1 MDGKTII
8 GGEGSRERV
17 DHDFYAT
24 PFWATEALLNAVS
37 VKGSILEPAAGQGHI
52 AKVLKERLPES
63 EVVAT
68 DLVEREDRFGVGIVP
83 GIDFLALGYQQDL
96 FGNGNFLYGKRF
108 DNVITNP
115 PFSKAIEFVNTALEI
130 ANDKV
135 MMFLKIQFLESQERK
150 AFLQNS
156 PLKYIYVFSNRVSV
170 LNNGEETDENGKKWS
185 SLMCFAWFIWEKG
198 YKGEPILRWL

>member
-1 MDGKTII
+1 MKGRTII
-8 GGEGSRERV
+8 GGAGSRERI

-24 PFWATEALLNAVS
+24 PFSATEALLNAVHITGS
-37 VKGSILEPAAGQGHI
+37 VLEPAAGQGHI
-52 AKVLKERLPES
+52 AKVLKERLPAS
-63 EVVAT
+63 DIVAT
-68 DLVEREDRFGVGIVP
+68 DLVEREDKFAVGIVP
-83 GIDFLALGYQQDL
+83 GVDFLTISYQQDL
-96 FGNGNFLYGKRF
+96 FGNSNYLYGKHF

-115 PFSKAIEFVNTALEI
+115 PFSLAKEFINTALEI

-135 MMFLKIQFLESQERK
+135 IMLLKIQFLESQERK

-156 PLKYIYVFSNRVSV
+156 PLKYVYVFSDRVSI

-198 YKGEPILRWL
+198 YEGEPVVRWL

>member
-8 GGEGSRERV
+8 GGKGSRERV

-52 AKVLKERLPES
+52 AKVLKERFPES

-156 PLKYIYVFSNRVSV
+156 PLKYIYVFSNRVSI
-170 LNNGEETDENGKKWS
+170 LNNGE
-185 SLMCFAWFIWEKG
+185 
-198 YKGEPILRWL
+198 